1 MCFSRFIFFLLM
13 IYFLLFILYLFWT
26 MEMILDK
33 SIVEWFSYLSLKRVI
48 KQQKQLSTL
57 TMHLA
62 QELLRN
68 VQCSGGSRSSA
79 KRTRALKIRIAVD
92 SHWKL
97 ITTDW
102 DQSLKLMLL
111 QLYEKLPKKMLTIWR
126 SFSIWSKLERW
137 QNSLS
142 GCLMSWPKI
151 KKIKQKHNTLFF
163 GLKKH
168 TLWIFMLQE

>member
-92 SHWKL
+92 SHDNNRLRPIIETDALTTIREAAKENVDHLTLIQHLKQTGKVTKL
-97 ITTDW
+97 TKW
-102 DQSLKLMLL
+102 VPH
-111 QLYEKLPKKMLTIWR
+111 ELT
-126 SFSIWSKLERW
+126 K
-137 QNSLS
+137 N
-142 GCLMSWPKI
+142 
-151 KKIKQKHNTLFF
+151 
-163 GLKKH
+163 
-168 TLWIFMLQE
+168 